1 MGLGRGC
8 VLMQNG
14 TRRDRKLT
22 MDALPFPPGRPSDR
36 PGPLARF
43 LPPLETGTARRAL
56 GLCESP
62 GTWVLDPFGA
72 SPRLAVELACS
83 GVGLLTACN
92 NPVTRFV
99 LEGAA
104 HPIPVGDLHTAL
116 AHLATAAKDNRRLE
130 QFLLD
135 LYLTACSR
143 CRTPVSADR
152 FVWDRETETPVVRTY
167 TCPQCGRSG
176 DDSTAPADR
185 EKAAGFARH
194 GLQYALA
201 VEQLATAGDPDREHA
216 EAALA
221 VYPGRAVF
229 ALITLL
235 SKLGSLGL
243 DPPIRRAAEA
253 LLLSTFDATNAL
265 WGFPEGRVRPRQLVA
280 SPHFIEAN
288 VWRAL
293 EAAVDEWD
301 FESRELEVVAWP
313 HEGEPRAGRISLF
326 AGPSRELAATLG
338 RGQVRDVL
346 TVLPR
351 PNQAY
356 WTLSALWAAWLW
368 GREAAQPIRV
378 VLHRRRYDWAWH
390 ASALRAA
397 LVSLGPAL
405 SDDAQIVGLLPESE
419 PGFIAAA
426 ALGFDAA
433 GFEMT
438 GQAMRAE
445 EGQAV
450 LRWVRRAPPAAP
462 VAAAELT
469 PAMTSAARQV
479 VQARGEPT
487 PFPSLHAAAWGV
499 LAQERKLGPLL
510 QAEEAHALTL
520 LNDRFEK
527 SLADKRT
534 FVHFGAGAEA
544 EVGQYWLADPA
555 TASDPL
561 ADRVEMAVVER
572 LRSGVPVVEE
582 ELEADVCRVLPGL
595 LTPDRR
601 LFLAC
606 LKSYALPED
615 PAGTWRLRPEDHP
628 EARARDHDET
638 AHLLLEIGSRLGY
651 TAVQEQDILWRD
663 AFGSDRYVFRVRTHA
678 AFGQALRDAGEVIHV
693 LPGGRGSLVAEKVR
707 RDPRLRAWL
716 QAGLRLVKFRH
727 VRRLAAE
734 TTLTPDNLEERLALD
749 PIDESDPQ
757 LPLL

>member
-1 MGLGRGC
+1 
-8 VLMQNG
+8 
-14 TRRDRKLT
+14 
-22 MDALPFPPGRPSDR
+22 MDALPFPSGRPPTR

-43 LPPLETGTARRAL
+43 LPPLEIGAATRAL
-56 GLCESP
+56 GLCEPSD
-62 GTWVLDPFGA
+62 TWVLDPFGA
-72 SPRLAVELACS
+72 SPRLAVELARAGT
-83 GVGLLTACN
+83 GVLTACN

-99 LEGAA
+99 LEGEAQ
-104 HPIPVGDLHTAL
+104 PIPAGDLHTAL
-116 AHLATAAKDNRRLE
+116 ARLATAPKDNTRLE
-130 QFLLD
+130 RFLLD

-143 CRTPVSADR
+143 CKSPVSAER
-152 FVWDRETETPVVRTY
+152 FVWDREQQVPVVRTY
-167 TCPQCGRSG
+167 SCPQCGRSG
-176 DDSTAPADR
+176 DDSTTAADR
-185 EKAAGFARH
+185 EQAAGYARR
-194 GLQYALA
+194 GLQHALA
-201 VEQLATAGDPDREHA
+201 LEQLATAGDPDREHA

-235 SKLGSLGL
+235 SKLGSLG
-243 DPPIRRAAEA
+243 PEPAIRRAAEA
-253 LLLSTFDATNAL
+253 LLLSAFDATNAL
-265 WGFPEGRVRPRQLVA
+265 WGFPEGRTRPRQLIA
-280 SPHFIEAN
+280 SPHFVEVN

-301 FESRELEVVAWP
+301 FGSTGVDLAAWP
-313 HEGEPRAGRISLF
+313 HIGEPGAAVLSLF
-326 AGPSRELAATLG
+326 AGPSRDLAATLEQG
-338 RGQVRDVL
+338 RVREIL

-378 VLHRRRYDWAWH
+378 ALHRRRYDWAWH
-390 ASALRAA
+390 ASALRT
-397 LVSLGPAL
+397 AL
-405 SDDAQIVGLLPESE
+405 SSLAPVLSEDARVVALMPEAE

-438 GQAMRAE
+438 GQALRAD

-450 LRWVRRAPPAAP
+450 LRWVRRAHPALP
-462 VAAAELT
+462 VEAAALT
-469 PAMTSAARQV
+469 PEMTSAAQQV

-487 PFPSLHAAAWGV
+487 PFPCLHAAAWGV
-499 LAQERKLGPLL
+499 LAQARQLGPLL
-510 QAEEAHALTL
+510 QAEEARALTL

-544 EVGQYWLADPA
+544 EIGQYWLADPA
-555 TASDPL
+555 TAGDPL
-561 ADRVEMAVVER
+561 ADRVEMAVFER
-572 LRSGVPVVEE
+572 LLGVARVKED
-582 ELEADVCRVLPGL
+582 ELEADVCRALTGM

-601 LFLAC
+601 LLNAC
-606 LKSYALPED
+606 LRSYGVPED
-615 PAGTWRLRPEDHP
+615 PPGTWRLRPEDYP
-628 EARARDHDET
+628 EARARDHEET
-638 AHLLLEIGSRLGY
+638 ARLLLEIGGRLGY
-651 TAVQEQDILWRD
+651 SASQDQDIVWRD
-663 AFGSDRYVFRVRTHA
+663 ALGSDRYIFRVRTHA

-693 LPGGRGSLVAEKVR
+693 LPGGRGSLVAEKAR

-734 TTLTPDNLEERLALD
+734 TTLTRDNLEERLALD

>member
-1 MGLGRGC
+1 
-8 VLMQNG
+8 
-14 TRRDRKLT
+14 
-22 MDALPFPPGRPSDR
+22 MDALPFPSGRPPTR

-43 LPPLETGTARRAL
+43 LPPLETGAARRAL
-56 GLCESP
+56 ELCEEP
-62 GTWVLDPFGA
+62 DTWVLDPFGA
-72 SPRLAVELACS
+72 SPRLAVELARA
-83 GVGLLTACN
+83 GKGILTACN

-104 HPIPVGDLHTAL
+104 HPIPADDLHTAL
-116 AHLATAAKDNRRLE
+116 ARLATAPKDNTRLE

-135 LYLTACSR
+135 LYVTACSR
-143 CRTPVSADR
+143 CKTPVSAER
-152 FVWDRETETPVVRTY
+152 FVWDRETEVPVVRTY

-176 DDSTAPADR
+176 DDSTTPADR
-185 EKAAGFARH
+185 EKAATFTRR
-194 GLQYALA
+194 GLQHALA
-201 VEQLATAGDPDREHA
+201 LEQLATAGDPDREHA

-243 DPPIRRAAEA
+243 EPAIQRAAEA
-253 LLLSTFDATNAL
+253 LLLSTFDATNSL
-265 WGFPEGRVRPRQLVA
+265 WGFPEGRTRPRQLVA
-280 SPHFIEAN
+280 SPHYVEMN

-293 EAAVDEWD
+293 EAAVDDWD
-301 FESRELEVVAWP
+301 FELPELEVAAWP
-313 HEGEPRAGRISLF
+313 HDGEPRADRVSLF
-326 AGPSRELAATLG
+326 AGPSRDLAATLG
-338 RGQVRDVL
+338 QGQVQNIL

-390 ASALRAA
+390 ASALRTA
-397 LVSLGPAL
+397 LVSLAPAL
-405 SDDAQIVGLLPESE
+405 SDGAEIVGLLPESE

-433 GFEMT
+433 GFEMA
-438 GQAMRAE
+438 GQAMRAD

-450 LRWVRRAPPAAP
+450 LRWVRRVHPAAT
-462 VAAAELT
+462 VDAAALT
-469 PAMTSAARQV
+469 PAMTAAAQQV

-487 PFPSLHAAAWGV
+487 PFPCLHAAAWGV
-499 LAQERKLGPLL
+499 LAQARQLGPLL
-510 QAEEAHALTL
+510 QAEEARALTL

-534 FVHFGAGAEA
+534 FVHFGAGVEA
-544 EVGQYWLADPA
+544 EIGQYWLADPA
-555 TASDPL
+555 TAGEPL
-561 ADRVEMAVVER
+561 ADRVETAVAER
-572 LRSGVPVVEE
+572 LRGGAPVEE
-582 ELEADVCRVLPGL
+582 DKLEADVCRVLPGM
-595 LTPDRR
+595 LTPDRH
-601 LFLAC
+601 LVHAC
-606 LKSYALPED
+606 LKSYGAED
-615 PAGTWRLRPEDHP
+615 DTPGIWRLRPEDYP
-628 EARARDHDET
+628 EARARDHEET
-638 AHLLLEIGSRLGY
+638 TRLLLEIGDRLGF
-651 TAVQEQDILWRD
+651 TAVQEQDIVWRD
-663 AFGSDRYVFRVRTHA
+663 AFGSDRYIFRVRTDA
-678 AFGQALRDAGEVIHV
+678 GFGQALRDAGEVIHV
-693 LPGGRGSLVAEKVR
+693 LPGGRGSLVAEKAR

-734 TTLTPDNLEERLALD
+734 TTLSLGNLDERLALD

>member
-1 MGLGRGC
+1 
-8 VLMQNG
+8 
-14 TRRDRKLT
+14 
-22 MDALPFPPGRPSDR
+22 MDPLPFPSGRPPAR

-43 LPPLETGTARRAL
+43 LPPLETGVARRAL
-56 GLCESP
+56 ELCESP

-72 SPRLAVELACS
+72 SPRLAVELARA
-83 GVGLLTACN
+83 GMGILTACN

-104 HPIPVGDLHTAL
+104 QPIASGDLHTAL
-116 AHLATAAKDNRRLE
+116 ARLATAPKDDTRLE
-130 QFLLD
+130 RFLLD
-135 LYLTACSR
+135 LYLTPCSR
-143 CRTPVSADR
+143 CKTLVSAER
-152 FVWDRETETPVVRTY
+152 FVWDREAQAPVVRTY

-176 DDSTAPADR
+176 DDSTTAADR
-185 EKAAGFARH
+185 EQAAGYARR
-194 GLQYALA
+194 GLQYSLAL
-201 VEQLATAGDPDREHA
+201 EQLATAGDPDREHA

-235 SKLGSLGL
+235 SKLGALGL
-243 DPPIRRAAEA
+243 EPEIRRAAEA
-253 LLLSTFDATNAL
+253 LLLSTVDATNAL
-265 WGFPEGRVRPRQLVA
+265 WGFPEGRTRPRQLVA
-280 SPHFIEAN
+280 SPHYVEVN

-293 EAAVDEWD
+293 EAAVDDWEV
-301 FESRELEVVAWP
+301 ESPELEVAAWP
-313 HEGEPRAGRISLF
+313 HDGEPRAGRISLF
-326 AGPSRELAATLG
+326 AGPSRELAATLAH
-338 RGQVRDVL
+338 GQVRNIL

-368 GREAAQPIRV
+368 GREAAQPIRI

-390 ASALRAA
+390 ASALRTA
-397 LVSLGPAL
+397 LASLAPAL
-405 SDDAQIVGLLPESE
+405 SDDARIVALLPESE
-419 PGFIAAA
+419 PGFVAAA

-438 GQAMRAE
+438 GQAMRAD

-450 LRWVRRAPPAAP
+450 LRWVRRTHPASP
-462 VAAAELT
+462 VDAAALT
-469 PAMTSAARQV
+469 PAMTFAAQQV
-479 VQARGEPT
+479 IQARGEPT
-487 PFPSLHAAAWGV
+487 PFPCLHAAAWGV

-510 QAEEAHALTL
+510 QAEEARALTL

-534 FVHFGAGAEA
+534 FVHFGAGVEA
-544 EVGQYWLADPA
+544 EIGQYWLADPA
-555 TASDPL
+555 TSGEPL

-572 LRSGVPVVEE
+572 LRDGGPAVEDE
-582 ELEADVCRVLPGL
+582 IDADVCRALPGM

-601 LFLAC
+601 LLHAC
-606 LKSYALPED
+606 LRSYGVQED
-615 PAGTWRLRPEDHP
+615 TPGRWRLRPEDFP
-628 EARARDHDET
+628 DARARDHEET
-638 AHLLLEIGSRLGY
+638 AHLLLEFGERLGF
-651 TAVQEQDILWRD
+651 TAVQEQDIVWRD
-663 AFGSDRYVFRVRTHA
+663 AFGSDRYIFRVRTDA
-678 AFGQALRDAGEVIHV
+678 VFGQALRDAGEVIHV
-693 LPGGRGSLVAEKVR
+693 LPGGRGSLVAEKAR

-734 TTLTPDNLEERLALD
+734 TTLTPENLEERLAID
-749 PIDESDPQ
+749 PIDEADPQ